1 MTFFNDENLM
11 ISIPLL
17 IVILLILVI
26 LIVFGAIYGCRML
39 RNRDDQTDSGQVW
52 KAAEDNQQLMMVNTL
67 SFGGAIAGVEHVEE
81 V

>member
-1 MTFFNDENLM
+1 
-11 ISIPLL
+11 
-17 IVILLILVI
+17 
-26 LIVFGAIYGCRML
+26 ML